1 MNDSDPKPAAPRA
14 PTSIPLEAIGTTAN
28 PVAPVRYGDFPF
40 PLTHGAAE
48 SPFLTWWRN
57 HSNYMAVGGWL
68 DYLRIA
74 AVLLRGIFI
83 NNLIVVP
90 PLLFIALALS
100 LSNDWLETHG
110 DLSPWALAAV
120 LAWIF
125 LFPVAMLLTKIA
137 RYQRSLASG
146 SDSSVRSRDLY
157 EQTFAIALLL
167 LLAVVVIELL
177 PFLVRH
183 YHKLR
188 LAYGGDLPWKEYLGG
203 ATLGLGS
210 LSAAPKLINALK
222 GWGKKLAIVA
232 VALIGVLL
240 PLLVVV
246 VVADFLLYPPQFGQ
260 ADDQIA
266 APMHLQV
273 ILAIPPLVYVL
284 GIAIV
289 AILGAISRTFSRAE
303 YGRLALILLVL
314 VVLHFALLVAVALV
328 YQQLGH
334 DMTVEKRTVLAN
346 SLFIFAS
353 AIEALIFCWLL
364 VDINQT
370 SIHGLYRDRLAAA
383 FLLGV
388 GRDGRVAVEDDVP
401 LGELGYRATGSVAP
415 YHLINVALNLQGSRD
430 IGLRDRHSD
439 FFIFSQKF
447 VGSERTG
454 YCRTASLEQVFPQI
468 HLAGAMAI
476 SAAAASPNMGR
487 STSPALVAF
496 MTLINVRLGVW
507 IPNPGRVEEHFHDR
521 AARARHR
528 HARIQAR
535 AAAKA
540 QGEKPEASWWPF
552 GHRSKA
558 KSTARGGEAGFSF
571 AEVFAGERVSLAER
585 WARLGAAAAGRAF
598 AVGRPE
604 PTPAH
609 GLAALAFSGG
619 GIRSAAFNLG
629 IAQAL
634 HEGGLFRHFDYLSTV
649 SGGGYLGSAI
659 STAMRYRS
667 LPASE
672 IDGTVTVAP
681 TDDGGSL
688 VTVTAD
694 SGGET
699 RTYRYTADA
708 ELLVRT
714 GDSVRRGWRLIG
726 RQGRRLRSEIAG
738 TVALSAGEGGR
749 QVVTVTGKDGAG
761 SSTYVF
767 TAYDE
772 IHVAPGQAIEAG
784 HLLVRPK
791 NSFGERFRWRVRPWA
806 LLAEM
811 LMRLNERGRWV
822 NLSDGGHI
830 ENLATLELLRRRC
843 KFIVIGDG
851 EADPDMHFF
860 GLATLLRTARIDLG
874 IEIDLHLDALRL
886 AANACSHE
894 HVAIG
899 RIAYPG
905 DPEPG
910 YLLYLKSSV
919 SGDEDEVVAEY
930 RNRSP
935 SFPHESTADQFFN
948 EGQFEAYRALGEHVG
963 QCALKAIAPDGAG
976 ATGLAYDEFAKG
988 VADFWKR
995 KSGSS

>member
-1 MNDSDPKPAAPRA
+1 MSDADAKPAAAVDPIA
-14 PTSIPLEAIGTTAN
+14 AIGTTAN
-28 PVAPVRYGDFPF
+28 PVAPVTYGDFPF

-90 PLLFIALALS
+90 PLLFFGLALS
-100 LSNDWLETHG
+100 LSYDWLESG
-110 DLSPWALAAV
+110 SRLSPWALAAV

-183 YHKLR
+183 YHRLR
-188 LAYGGDLPWKEYLGG
+188 VAYGGDLPWKEYLGG
-203 ATLGLGS
+203 ATIGLGA

-222 GWGKKLAIVA
+222 GWWKKLAVMA
-232 VALIGVLL
+232 VALVGVLL

-246 VVADFLLYPPQFGQ
+246 VVADFLLYPPQFGR
-260 ADDQIA
+260 ADDKIA
-266 APMHLQV
+266 APVHLAL
-273 ILAIPPLVYVL
+273 ILLIPPLVYIL

-303 YGRLALILLVL
+303 YGRLGLILLVL
-314 VVLHFALLVAVALV
+314 TLLHVVLLVAIGLS
-328 YQQLGH
+328 YQQFGA
-334 DMTVEKRTVLAN
+334 DMSVERRTVLAN
-346 SLFIFAS
+346 SLFVFAS
-353 AIEALIFCWLL
+353 AVEALIFCWLL

-383 FLLGV
+383 FLLGA
-388 GRDGRVAVEDDVP
+388 GRDGKVAIEDDVP
-401 LGELGYRATGSVAP
+401 LGELSYRATGSVAP
-415 YHLINVALNLQGSRD
+415 YHLINVALNLQGSDD

-454 YCRTASLEQVFPQI
+454 YCRTASLEQVFPQV

-487 STSPALVAF
+487 ATSPALVAF

-507 IPNPGRVEEHFHDR
+507 IPNPGRVEEHFQDR
-521 AARARHR
+521 ADKARRKH
-528 HARIQAR
+528 AR
-535 AAAKA
+535 AAARA
-540 QGEKPEASWWPF
+540 QGEKPKASWWPF
-552 GHRSKA
+552 GR
-558 KSTARGGEAGFSF
+558 KSTARGGDAGFSF
-571 AEVFAGERVSLAER
+571 AEVFAGERVSLGQR
-585 WARLGAAAAGRAF
+585 WVCLGAAGQGRAF
-598 AVGRPE
+598 AASRPE
-604 PTPAH
+604 PTPSH
-609 GLAALAFSGG
+609 GLAGLAFSGG

-634 HEGGLFRHFDYLSTV
+634 HDSGLFRHFDYLSTV

-659 STAMRYRS
+659 STVMRYRT

-681 TDDGGSL
+681 ADDGGSL

-694 SGGET
+694 EGGES
-699 RTYRYTADA
+699 RIYRYTADA
-708 ELLVRT
+708 ELLVKT

-726 RQGRRLRSEIAG
+726 RQGRRLHSEIAG
-738 TVALSAGEGGR
+738 TVSLGDGAEGR
-749 QVVTVTGKDGAG
+749 QIVTVTGATPGERRE
-761 SSTYVF
+761 YVF

-772 IHVAPGQAIEAG
+772 VDVAPGQAIEAG
-784 HLLVRPK
+784 RLLIKPK

-830 ENLATLELLRRRC
+830 ENLATIELLRRRC

-851 EADPDMHFF
+851 EADPEMHFF
-860 GLATLLRTARIDLG
+860 GLATLMRTARIDLG

-886 AANACSHE
+886 GPNACSHE
-894 HVAIG
+894 HIAIG

-930 RNRSP
+930 RNRST

-963 QCALKAIAPDGAG
+963 QCAIKAIAPHGAG
-976 ATGLAYDEFAKG
+976 AAGIAYDEFARG
-988 VADFWKR
+988 VAAFWKR
-995 KSGSS
+995 KSGGV